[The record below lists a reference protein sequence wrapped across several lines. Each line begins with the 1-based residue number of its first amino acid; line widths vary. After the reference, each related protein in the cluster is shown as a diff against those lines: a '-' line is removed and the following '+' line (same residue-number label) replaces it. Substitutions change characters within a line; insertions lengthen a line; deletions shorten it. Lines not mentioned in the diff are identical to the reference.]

1 MFTFPSWTSIGSA
14 IFLAYMANSLWSIAS
29 LYLPPKCEKNCLKNG
44 LLHTPDF
51 ERGLRFVLLSTENP
65 RPTSE
70 KEMSYIT
77 AFDVFDIKSDF
88 NQVRIFFLLSKFIF
102 LSPNTQEVVNF
113 VLIFKFYFETLTLF
127 AVRVFIFYFI

>member
-1 MFTFPSWTSIGSA
+1 MFPFPSWTSIGSA

-88 NQVRIFFLLSKFIF
+88 NQVRIFFFYYQNLSFCLQIHKKW
-102 LSPNTQEVVNF
+102 
-113 VLIFKFYFETLTLF
+113 LILFSFSNSTLKL
-127 AVRVFIFYFI
+127 